1 MGAAKDF
8 VNPSRISSCSSSST
22 LNSNIIHFIDHRL
35 GSLVFI
41 INKLPQRLP
50 MPQKLR
56 NRPSIKRQWSCWT
69 GWRKR

>member
-1 MGAAKDF
+1 MGVAKVF
-8 VNPSRISSCSSSST
+8 VNPSRISTCSST

-41 INKLPQRLP
+41 INKLLQRLP